1 MFVIKKLLWIPVIA
15 SISLVKPIVAGADET
30 NNQIIDSQIRYED
43 IDNPDTVNDLAKDRS
58 NVGSWYRFK
67 SGNKEIFYN
76 INENQEVEEY
86 DKTPNQKFA
95 DSLENKTKGKLK
107 IEIENP
113 EQGYTYLVNLK
124 NKDGEIYSINVEN
137 NKEEELV
144 ADDYEINNIN
154 SIDPDGC
161 MKEAE
166 YEASENRLKIEEGKE
181 NNVIFKITNIKEIE
195 QRPIEELL
203 KDENKEE
210 QIEPV
215 EEGSS
220 EEEESQTK
228 EKKPNESYKILT
240 TAAAIVLVSLGA
252 YAVYRMLNKKGD
264 YIE

>member
-154 SIDPDGC
+154 SIDPDGY

-166 YEASENRLKIEEGKE
+166 YEASENRVKIEEGKE

-240 TAAAIVLVSLGA
+240 TAAVIGLVSLGA